1 MRLFYHLLFQ
11 VKTSNREDV
20 VQSLISICQ
29 GIMRIAAGNR
39 SSVMT
44 IVKHFVRKHTLKQE
58 QKSQVVQLSSTE
70 DPLQGTAM
78 V

>member
-1 MRLFYHLLFQ
+1 MRLFYHLFQ
-11 VKTSNREDV
+11 VKTSNQEDV
-20 VQSLISICQ
+20 AQSLISICQ
-29 GIMRIAAGNR
+29 GIMKIAAGNK

-44 IVKHFVRKHTLKQE
+44 IVKQFLRKHTLKQE